1 MAYIVR
7 IEKGRYT
14 YLYECR
20 SVRVTGRP
28 YPVSDRVF
36 IGRVDRETREFIPKR
51 YTVREEMVLDGAPF
65 IPKDLPRVPRC
76 YLPLSGITS

>member
-20 SVRVTGRP
+20 SRRIPGRST
-28 YPVSDRVF
+28 PVSDRIY
-36 IGRVDRETREFIPKR
+36 IGRVDVETREFLPKS
-51 YTVREEMVLDGAPF
+51 YVVREEMVLDGEPF
-65 IPKDLPRVPRC
+65 EPRRLPRVPRC
-76 YLPLSGITS
+76 YLPLSGVTS